1 LAEINEQEEEDRKV
15 QEAKDIA
22 VAQVKEKLRLAE
34 VENARVEAEW
44 MDRLALSQDAIKKM
58 NYI

>member
-1 LAEINEQEEEDRKV
+1 MAEINEQEEEDRKV
-15 QEAKDIA
+15 QEAKDMA